1 MKSHEIEIVFPVLG
15 FTPDLENWGFPDL
28 DRLTKCGSRTLR
40 ENMQVGMEL
49 IDAQGRS
56 WRVLSI
62 RRTGRAGSIL
72 SLIPGFG
79 PPQSRI
85 EQELEALPDVSLT
98 EAKRR
103 ARASMEKFSWDY
115 SAFEGGEAEFADRL
129 RQLDNAKTFAE
140 LYDVVGADTFEAY

>member
-1 MKSHEIEIVFPVLG
+1 MIGFP
-15 FTPDLENWGFPDL
+15 PDLENWGFPDL
-28 DRLTKCGSRTLR
+28 NRLTKCGSDTLKK
-40 ENMQVGMEL
+40 NMQVGMEL

-62 RRTGRAGSIL
+62 RQTGRAGSIL

-85 EQELEALPDVSLT
+85 EQELEALPGVPLT

-115 SAFEGGEAEFADRL
+115 SAFEGGEAEFAGRL
-129 RQLDNAKTFAE
+129 RQLDDAKTHAE
-140 LYDVVGADTFEAY
+140 IYDVMTPDTFEAY